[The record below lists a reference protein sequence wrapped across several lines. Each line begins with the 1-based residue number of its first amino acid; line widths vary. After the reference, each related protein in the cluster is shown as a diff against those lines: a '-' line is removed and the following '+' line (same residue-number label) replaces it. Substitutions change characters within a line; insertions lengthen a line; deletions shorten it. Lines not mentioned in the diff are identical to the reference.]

1 MIQIT
6 VDPSEALTYMQ
17 RLSQQAPFA
26 VSLALN
32 KVANHAQAAV
42 RDGIK
47 RTYTLRREQ
56 FVLNTVKINR
66 EDRATKTKLDATVRI
81 DPERNIL
88 AKFEEGGTKTARSGG
103 SVAIPTTNVRR
114 NKADILQKSQRPRA
128 LLDSKAA
135 GRGKVFK
142 TEKGIFQRVGAR
154 GASTVRALFLLRSV
168 VRVRPTLNFKR
179 NATDAVQRTWKDEMT
194 AAFTKAEQTARG

>member
-6 VDPSEALTYMQ
+6 VDPSEALTHME
-17 RLSQQAPFA
+17 RLEKQMPFA
-26 VSLALN
+26 ISRALN
-32 KVANHAQAAV
+32 RVANHAQAAV

-47 RTYTLRREQ
+47 RGAFTLRREQ

-66 EDRATKTKLDATVRI
+66 EDRATKTKLNATVRI
-81 DPERNIL
+81 DPQRNIL
-88 AKFEEGGTKTARSGG
+88 AKFEEGGIKTGRSGG
-103 SVAIPTTNVRR
+103 RVAIPTDKVRR
-114 NKADILQKSQRPRA
+114 NKSDIVQKSQRPRA

-142 TEKGIFQRVGAR
+142 TEKGIFKRVGV
-154 GASTVRALFLLRSV
+154 STVMLFILRSV

-179 NATDAVQRTWKDEMT
+179 NAADAVQRTWEAEMKS
-194 AAFTKAEQTARG
+194 AFAEAEQTAR

>member
-1 MIQIT
+1 MIQIQ
-6 VDPSEALTYMQ
+6 VDARDALTYLQ
-17 RLSQQAPFA
+17 RVSQQAPFA

-32 KVANHAQAAV
+32 KVANHAQSAV

-66 EDRATKTKLDATVRI
+66 EDRARKDKLDAIVRI

-88 AKFEEGGTKTARSGG
+88 AKFEEGGTKTARDGRNI
-103 SVAIPTTNVRR
+103 AIPTTNVRR
-114 NKADILQKSQRPRA
+114 NKADILQRSQRPRA
-128 LLDSKAA
+128 LLDSRAA
-135 GRGKVFK
+135 GKGKVFK
-142 TEKGIFQRVGAR
+142 TDKGIFQRVGAR
-154 GASTVRALFLLRSV
+154 GASVVRALFLLRST

-179 NATDAVQRTWKDEMT
+179 NATDAVQRTWRDEMT
-194 AAFTKAEQTARG
+194 AAFVRAEQTARR

>member
-1 MIQIT
+1 MIQIH
-6 VDPSEALTYMQ
+6 VDPREALTYLQ
-17 RLSQQAPFA
+17 RVSQQAPFA

-32 KVANHAQAAV
+32 KVGNHAQSAV

-66 EDRATKTKLDATVRI
+66 EDRATKTKLDTTVRI

-88 AKFEEGGTKTARSGG
+88 AKFEDGGLKQARGG
-103 SVAIPTTNVRR
+103 RHIAIPTTNVRR
-114 NKADILQKSQRPRA
+114 TKTDVVQRSQRPRT

-135 GRGKVFK
+135 GKGKVFK
-142 TEKGIFQRVGAR
+142 TPAGIFRRIGSR
-154 GASTVRALFLLRSV
+154 GASVVRALYLLRDV
-168 VRVRPTLNFKR
+168 VRIRPTLNFKR
-179 NATDAVQRTWKDEMT
+179 NATDAVQRTWRDEMT
-194 AAFTKAEQTARG
+194 AAFIKAEQSAR